1 MVEVRRAR
9 PDELPAAQRF
19 YAATGY
25 HAPIDAAAA
34 ILLACQDRAIVGA
47 VWLEHDQDLW
57 VLRGMR
63 VQPAHQR
70 QGIGTQLL
78 RAALEAASD
87 QPVYCVP
94 YAHVGRLLERAGFV
108 PLPENQAPPTLLARA
123 TEYRARGLDVVL
135 MRRQPTAAPNRVAV

>member
-9 PDELPAAQRF
+9 LDELPAAQQF

-34 ILLACQDRAIVGA
+34 IFLACQDTAIVGA
-47 VWLEHDQDLW
+47 AWLEHDQGLW

-63 VQPAHQR
+63 VQAAHQR

-78 RAALEAASD
+78 RAALEAVSV

-94 YAHVGRLLERAGFV
+94 YAHVGRLLERAGFAR
-108 PLPENQAPPTLLARA
+108 LPGSEAPPLLLARA
-123 TEYRARGLDVVL
+123 TDYRARGADVVL
-135 MRRQPTAAPNRVAV
+135 MRRQPAGAPNRVAV